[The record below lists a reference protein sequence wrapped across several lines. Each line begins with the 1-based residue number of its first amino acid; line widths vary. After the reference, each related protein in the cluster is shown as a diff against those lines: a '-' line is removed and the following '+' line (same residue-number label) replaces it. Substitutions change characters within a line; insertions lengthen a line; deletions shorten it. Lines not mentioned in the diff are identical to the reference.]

1 MYSKTIMKKGNIMNE
16 VHFSDMNH
24 GAIITID
31 AGERKN
37 VYLLDY
43 SVARGWP
50 EEFFNQISQKDL
62 EEIGGQYCYSIT
74 PYTRRNLDQVQYL
87 QPEYR

>member
-1 MYSKTIMKKGNIMNE
+1 MLNE
-16 VHFSDMNH
+16 VVFSKMNQ
-24 GAIITID
+24 GLIITID

-37 VYLLDY
+37 VYLLDV
-43 SVARGWP
+43 SDARGYP

-74 PYTRRNLDQVQYL
+74 PYTRENLDQVVFAS
-87 QPEYR
+87 

>member
-1 MYSKTIMKKGNIMNE
+1 MKKGNIMNE

-43 SVARGWP
+43 SVARGYS
-50 EEFFNQISQKDL
+50 EDFLAQISEIDL
-62 EEIGGQYCYSIT
+62 DAIGGQFCYGIT
-74 PYTRRNLDQVQYL
+74 PYTRENLDQVVFATL
-87 QPEYR
+87 

>member
-1 MYSKTIMKKGNIMNE
+1 MLNE
-16 VHFSDMNH
+16 VVFSKMNQ
-24 GAIITID
+24 GLIITID

-37 VYLLDY
+37 VYLLDE
-43 SVARGWP
+43 SDARGYP

-74 PYTRRNLDQVQYL
+74 PYTRTNLDQVQFL

>member
-24 GAIITID
+24 GVIITID

-43 SVARGWP
+43 SDARGYP
-50 EEFFNQISQKDL
+50 EEFFHQISQNDL
-62 EEIGGQYCYSIT
+62 EEIGGQFCYGIT
-74 PYTRRNLDQVQYL
+74 RYTRENPDQVVFAA
-87 QPEYR
+87 

>member
-1 MYSKTIMKKGNIMNE
+1 MYSKTIMKKGNMMNE

-43 SVARGWP
+43 SVARGYS
-50 EEFFNQISQKDL
+50 EDFLAQISQNDL
-62 EEIGGQYCYSIT
+62 EEIGGQFCYGIT
-74 PYTRRNLDQVQYL
+74 PYTRDNLNQVVFAA
-87 QPEYR
+87 

>member
-1 MYSKTIMKKGNIMNE
+1 MNE

-24 GAIITID
+24 GVIITID

-43 SVARGWP
+43 SDARGYP
-50 EEFFNQISQKDL
+50 EEFFHQISQNDL
-62 EEIGGQYCYSIT
+62 EEIGGQFCYGIT
-74 PYTRRNLDQVQYL
+74 QYTRTNLDQVVFAA
-87 QPEYR
+87 

>member
-1 MYSKTIMKKGNIMNE
+1 MKKGNIMNE

-24 GAIITID
+24 GVIITID

-43 SVARGWP
+43 SDARGYP
-50 EEFFNQISQKDL
+50 EEFFHQISQNDL
-62 EEIGGQYCYSIT
+62 EEIGGQFCYGIT
-74 PYTRRNLDQVQYL
+74 PYTRDNLDQVVFATL
-87 QPEYR
+87 

>member
-43 SVARGWP
+43 SVARGYP
-50 EEFFNQISQKDL
+50 EEFFHQISQKDL
-62 EEIGGQYCYSIT
+62 EEIGGQFCYGIT
-74 PYTRRNLDQVQYL
+74 PYTRENPNQVVFAA
-87 QPEYR
+87 